1 MNTEWI
7 RLVSTEGPAFNPTAT
22 FYRKVRIA
30 GVQQTAAGQPLKLRI
45 EWAEGEISTL
55 PAEGQAGRWIAL
67 EAAIR
72 SQQYDAEKFGEV
84 RIPLSSYPS
93 VRPPFETAGRT
104 VDTWEWMLTVRDAE
118 RVDAYRRRM
127 NPAGPIYFN
136 LVVKGQ
142 VQLGTEVYPVQSDTQ
157 ISVEVSE
164 WERYLGWIGYATPPY
179 VTELVTGMI
188 SDHPAWRLAELKL
201 ASARRL
207 LRAGDTR
214 PALEAVLR
222 ELEAICEK
230 PYQDEAWKALLLAA
244 GLDNQKAQGLAR
256 WFGGFGTYIN
266 KVGHHRDPQAAPD
279 GVVADQWE
287 AELALV
293 SAQVILTEAFRVGLQ
308 TRTSQAQPVAVA
320 SKN

>member
-1 MNTEWI
+1 
-7 RLVSTEGPAFNPTAT
+7 
-22 FYRKVRIA
+22 
-30 GVQQTAAGQPLKLRI
+30 
-45 EWAEGEISTL
+45 
-55 PAEGQAGRWIAL
+55 
-67 EAAIR
+67 
-72 SQQYDAEKFGEV
+72 
-84 RIPLSSYPS
+84 
-93 VRPPFETAGRT
+93 
-104 VDTWEWMLTVRDAE
+104 
-118 RVDAYRRRM
+118 
-127 NPAGPIYFN
+127 
-136 LVVKGQ
+136 
-142 VQLGTEVYPVQSDTQ
+142 
-157 ISVEVSE
+157 
-164 WERYLGWIGYATPPY
+164 
-179 VTELVTGMI
+179 MI

-201 ASARRL
+201 ASSRRL
-207 LRAGDTR
+207 LRAGETR
-214 PALEAVLR
+214 PALEAVLT

-230 PYQDEAWKALLLAA
+230 PYQDDAWKALILAA